1 MFLLKLREGKFILFR
16 KLQEKVLKKPGA
28 HISFQ
33 TYNLVSN
40 LCLMGKNVK
49 NVLDIKL
56 IAFYHFPGIN
66 FYIRFYLD
74 GLYSA
79 V

>member
-1 MFLLKLREGKFILFR
+1 MFLLKSEGR
-16 KLQEKVLKKPGA
+16 KIYSVPKVAGKSVKKKPGA

-49 NVLDIKL
+49 NVLEL
-56 IAFYHFPGIN
+56 IAFYHFPGIK
-66 FYIRFYLD
+66 FYVRFYLD

-79 V
+79 I